1 MSLFASRLCDAFRQ
15 TGLAPHDTA
24 PLAAACLLASQY
36 AVDPVD
42 GLGKIFAAVARELPH
57 ASHHDGITRARDW
70 LENPTIPGVIEK
82 SISTWSLPLIGEA
95 AASVIDWDAEANA
108 LLDVL
113 SARGSAS
120 MDMAV
125 ADALTKLMPLK
136 SDGSCTCA
144 FGASAAIAWSLSRH
158 RPVTWV
164 VSEPDLVTLFSL
176 LAAAAKRP
184 LTIDRRNPLDGT
196 FGPVQGEHI
205 RTQRSSP
212 IGTVDYIITAPPIGM
227 RLLGSDKGTML
238 EGRQVALL
246 SPLAKRAFITLL
258 PDGTLF
264 REGRADVSLRQTLVE
279 TRSVAVTS
287 LPSGIW
293 GRWSGVSTSLV
304 TITPELT
311 DTARFIDGRTMAT
324 QSVGRVQSRLLAQH
338 LSELGKRGE
347 NAPRWVQVPVGEI
360 AAQNFILT
368 PDRYLRSNEDDAIA
382 AALAQGETILLDEVA
397 VIERSKAPRP
407 LLDDAEPAA
416 LTCREI
422 APADIQDGAVRLP
435 KRVVRFSEAESK
447 RARNVGVAPGDI
459 LVSIKGNVGVVGR
472 VPNLDVIA
480 SDVFDEPWIVSQ
492 SLAIVRWQPNAA
504 IPSPDILA
512 LLMTAPWVRTQ
523 LERLSGGTAINTL
536 PISALRGLELPVPDP
551 EQCAAA
557 TREAQMIADLEERA
571 ARLREEISASRHT
584 LWQKLWQLEP
594 ESQEG

>member
-1 MSLFASRLCDAFRQ
+1 MSLFTSRLCDAFRH

-36 AVDPVD
+36 AVDPAD
-42 GLGKIFAAVARELPH
+42 SLGKIFAAVARELRCAP
-57 ASHHDGITRARDW
+57 HHDGITAARDW
-70 LENPTIPGVIEK
+70 LESPTIPGVIEK

-95 AASVIDWDAEANA
+95 ATAVIDWDAEANA

-113 SARGSAS
+113 SARGPAS

-125 ADALTKLMPLK
+125 ADALTELMPLAP
-136 SDGSCTCA
+136 DGSCTCA
-144 FGASAAIAWSLSRH
+144 FGASATIAWSLSRH
-158 RPVTWV
+158 RPVTWF
-164 VSEPDLVTLFSL
+164 VSEPELVTLFSL
-176 LAAAAKRP
+176 LAVAAKRS

-196 FGPVQGEHI
+196 FGPVQGEDI
-205 RTQRSSP
+205 RADRSSP
-212 IGTVDYIITAPPIGM
+212 ISAVDYIITAPPIGM
-227 RLLGSDKGTML
+227 RLSGSDKGTML

-264 REGRADVSLRQTLVE
+264 REGRADVSLRQTLLE

-293 GRWSGVSTSLV
+293 GRWSSVSTSLV
-304 TITPELT
+304 TITPEPT
-311 DTARFIDGRTMAT
+311 DTAWFIDGRTMAT

-338 LSELGKRGE
+338 LSGLSKGGE
-347 NAPRWVQVPVGEI
+347 NAPRQARVPIEEI
-360 AAQNFILT
+360 AAQNFVLT
-368 PDRYLRSNEDDAIA
+368 PDRYLRSHKDDVIA
-382 AALAQGETILLDEVA
+382 AALARSETILLEKVA

-422 APADIQDGAVRLP
+422 APADIQDGAVRMP

-447 RARNVGVAPGDI
+447 RARNVSVAPGDI

-472 VPNLDVIA
+472 VPDLDVIA
-480 SDVFDEPWIVSQ
+480 SEVFDEPWIVAQ
-492 SLAIVRWQPNAA
+492 SLAIVRWQPNTA

-536 PISALRGLELPVPDP
+536 PISALRGLELPVPDS

-557 TREAQMIADLEERA
+557 TREARIIADLEEQA
-571 ARLREEISASRHT
+571 AQLREEINASRNT

-594 ESQEG
+594 ESHEE

>member
-1 MSLFASRLCDAFRQ
+1 MSLFTSRLCDAFRH

-36 AVDPVD
+36 GADPAD
-42 GLGKIFAAVARELPH
+42 SLGKIFTAVARELRRAP
-57 ASHHDGITRARDW
+57 HHDGITAARDW
-70 LENPTIPGVIEK
+70 LESPTIPGVIEK
-82 SISTWSLPLIGEA
+82 NISTWSLPLIGEA
-95 AASVIDWDAEANA
+95 AGAVIDWDAEADA
-108 LLDVL
+108 LLEVL
-113 SARGSAS
+113 RARGPAS

-125 ADALTKLMPLK
+125 ADALAELMPLAP
-136 SDGSCTCA
+136 DGSCTCA
-144 FGASAAIAWSLSRH
+144 FGASATIAWSLSRH
-158 RPVTWV
+158 RPVTWF
-164 VSEPDLVTLFSL
+164 VSEPELVTLFSL
-176 LAAAAKRP
+176 LAVAAKRS

-196 FGPVQGEHI
+196 FGPVQGEDI
-205 RTQRSSP
+205 RVGRSLP
-212 IGTVDYIITAPPIGM
+212 IGAVDYLITAPPIGM
-227 RLLGSDKGTML
+227 RLSGSDKGTML

-279 TRSVAVTS
+279 TRSVSVLS

-293 GRWSGVSTSLV
+293 GRWSSVSTSLV
-304 TITPELT
+304 TITPEPT
-311 DTARFIDGRTMAT
+311 NTAWFIDGRTTAT

-338 LSELGKRGE
+338 LSGLGKRGE
-347 NAPRWVQVPVGEI
+347 NAPRRVQVAAEEI
-360 AAQNFILT
+360 AAQNFVLT
-368 PDRYLRSNEDDAIA
+368 PDRYLRSHKDDAIA
-382 AALAQGETILLDEVA
+382 AALARSETILLEKVA

-422 APADIQDGAVRLP
+422 APADIQGGTVRLP
-435 KRVVRFSEAESK
+435 KRVIRFSEAESK

-472 VPNLDVIA
+472 VPDLDVIA

-512 LLMTAPWVRTQ
+512 LLVTAPWVRTQ

-557 TREAQMIADLEERA
+557 MKDARMIADLEEQA
-571 ARLREEISASRHT
+571 TQLREEINASRNT
-584 LWQKLWQLEP
+584 LWQTLWQLEP
-594 ESQEG
+594 ESHQE